1 MAAINP
7 DPIENEV
14 RGIVLA
20 VQEMMPSHPDG
31 WVPWRA
37 VSRHLTGSAA
47 SVELYRAYA
56 ELPDYTHLFHQTPN
70 VVKLSEA
77 GIEFAAFH
85 TSANLSEVQIVA
97 ASVRGYAALLKPL
110 YLKVSHIAPVAKVSN
125 KFVHAVF
132 ELEGDEPFSSE
143 TPVEYF
149 SQAGWNT
156 RGKTVGVDPATSVL
170 YIAFENEILP
180 AYLPGSIKI
189 DRGYLLS
196 ILANKIG
203 SLPEMPGLI
212 APMFLGGGA
221 AGIGLADEDSGEVAL
236 GLAAL
241 PVPWTRLLWGP
252 PGAGKT
258 YALGRLIME
267 LVQANP
273 LGRILVVAPSNRA
286 VDVAIEQLVAQ
297 LDHSALAH
305 LVTERKILRFGYPRR
320 THIVERSELLGPEQL
335 DALTRK
341 VRTLAAQI
349 TKAEAEQ
356 VQVADLAVMRA
367 ELLGVQEEVK
377 DAVAAHI
384 QQCTVVGTTATLA
397 YMPASPIG
405 QMQWDT
411 VLVDEATMVTPAMC
425 VWLASLA
432 TQRLLLAG
440 DPRQLG
446 PVFEGF
452 VDAASESYEW
462 MGRDIFAKSG
472 VSSGTGE
479 HHEIAEAD
487 TRLARITSQRRCAPQ
502 IWERI
507 ESLYPSVIN
516 LADDTRFESL
526 AMLGPCAGQAVA
538 VLDTSGKCCR
548 VKGSWQNEFSADLA
562 LEIATTIA
570 SDAGG
575 IISVAIITPYRS
587 QVRLLGQRVT
597 QERKG
602 ERVAGAL
609 VIDIGTVHQFQGS
622 DSDVVVFDM
631 VDGRGRSNL
640 GALLRGDTGMRLVN
654 VAISRAKGKLV
665 VLADRDWCRS
675 AFQRMDNPLLW
686 DLLME
691 REAEEVCA
699 VEPALPLVAHSGS
712 ASVESPIEAALY
724 TAMLNVTELSTV
736 VPQFIIRD
744 ESGTPVSRADFAFPE
759 FKYAVFCDGKQWHV
773 RVDRWQRDW
782 RQRNRLTE
790 LGWRFTV
797 FTGSDVVRSP
807 SQCAAQVLNT
817 LRKLKRG
824 G

>member
-7 DPIENEV
+7 DEENEA
-14 RGIVLA
+14 RRLVLA
-20 VQEMMPSHPDG
+20 VQELMPRHQNG

-37 VSRHLTGSAA
+37 VARHLDGAEA
-47 SVELYRAYA
+47 NVELYRAYA
-56 ELPDYTHLFHQTPN
+56 EMPNYIHLFGQTVS
-70 VVKLSEA
+70 VVRLSEA
-77 GIEFAAFH
+77 GFQFAALL
-85 TSANLSEVQIVA
+85 TPANLSEVQIVA
-97 ASVRGYAALLKPL
+97 ESVRGYAALLEPL
-110 YLKVSHIAPVAKVSN
+110 YLNVSHIAPVARVSN

-132 ELEGDEPFSSE
+132 DLEGDEPFSSE
-143 TPVEYF
+143 TPVEYY
-149 SQAGWNT
+149 SQSGWNT
-156 RGKTVGVDPATSVL
+156 RGKLVGVDPVTSVI

-180 AYLPGSIKI
+180 AYLPGRIKI
-189 DRGYLLS
+189 DRGFLLS
-196 ILANKIG
+196 ILANRIAA
-203 SLPEMPGLI
+203 LPVMPALI
-212 APMFLGGGA
+212 APMFLGGDA
-221 AGIGLADEDSGEVAL
+221 AGIGVADEDSGEVAL

-241 PVPWTRLLWGP
+241 PVPWMRLLWGP

-258 YALGRLIME
+258 YALGRLIVE

-297 LDHSALAH
+297 LDHSALDY

-320 THIVERSELLGPEQL
+320 TRIVERPELLGPEQL
-335 DALTRK
+335 DALNRK
-341 VRTLAAQI
+341 VRSLAAQI
-349 TKAEAEQ
+349 TNAEAEQ

-384 QQCTVVGTTATLA
+384 LQCAVVGTTATLA
-397 YMPASPIG
+397 FMPTSPIG
-405 QMQWDT
+405 QLQWDT

-446 PVFEGF
+446 PVFDNF
-452 VDAASESYEW
+452 ADRAARFCEW

-472 VSSGTGE
+472 VSSGIGE
-479 HHEIAEAD
+479 HHEINVLD
-487 TRLARITSQRRCAPQ
+487 SRLARITSQRRCAPQ
-502 IWERI
+502 IWERV
-507 ESLYPSVIN
+507 ESLYPSVNN
-516 LADDTRFESL
+516 LADDTRFEEL
-526 AMLGPCAGQAVA
+526 ARLGPCAGQAIA
-538 VLDTSGKCCR
+538 VLDTSGQCCP
-548 VKGSWQNEFSADLA
+548 VKGSWQNEASADLA
-562 LEIATTIA
+562 WEVATTIA

-602 ERVAGAL
+602 ERVGGAL

-631 VDGRGRSNL
+631 VDGRWRPDL

-665 VLADRDWCRS
+665 VLADRKWCRS
-675 AFQRMDNPLLW
+675 AFKRMDNPLLW
-686 DLLME
+686 DLLMC
-691 REAEEVCA
+691 RKAVEVCA
-699 VEPALPLVAHSGS
+699 VEPALPLVAQGGN
-712 ASVESPIEAALY
+712 AFVESPIEAALY
-724 TAMLNVTELSTV
+724 AAMLNLTELSTV

-744 ESGTPVSRADFAFPE
+744 EGGNPVSRADFAFPE
-759 FKYAVFCDGKQWHV
+759 FKYAVYCDGKQWHV
-773 RVDRWQRDW
+773 REDRWQRDW

-797 FTGSDVVRSP
+797 FTGSDVLQNPVE
-807 SQCAAQVLNT
+807 CAAQVLNT
-817 LRKLKRG
+817 LRNHRN
-824 G
+824 